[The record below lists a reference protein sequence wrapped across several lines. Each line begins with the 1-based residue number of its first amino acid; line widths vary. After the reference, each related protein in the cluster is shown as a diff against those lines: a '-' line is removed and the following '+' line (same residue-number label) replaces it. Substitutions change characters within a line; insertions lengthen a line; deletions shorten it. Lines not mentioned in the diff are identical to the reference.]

1 MTLVKIWMQFFL
13 HNNSLLGLYMAHM
26 HTQTHKHTHTHTH
39 TFSFTIQSHTHTHT
53 HTHYTITHT
62 FTIQLH
68 THTLYT
74 HLHISTVSITSTS
87 VGSAITATHLAGGG
101 LIITSTWCHT
111 ATDDIRGH
119 ETLPSFWKLYC
130 HVSVHHNRDTS
141 CRRLTSIQ
149 EIS

>member
-1 MTLVKIWMQFFL
+1 MVLVKIWMQFLL
-13 HNNSLLGLYMAHM
+13 HNNALRGLYVVHM
-26 HTQTHKHTHTHTH
+26 HTRA
-39 TFSFTIQSHTHTHT
+39 HTHTHT
-53 HTHYTITHT
+53 HTHVHTHTHAHT

-87 VGSAITATHLAGGG
+87 VGSAVTATHLAGGG

-119 ETLPSFWKLYC
+119 KTLPSFWKLHC
-130 HVSVHHNRDTS
+130 HVSIHHDRDTS

>member
-1 MTLVKIWMQFFL
+1 MTL
-13 HNNSLLGLYMAHM
+13 HGTHTCT
-26 HTQTHKHTHTHTH
+26 HTQMHICTDTHAHAHTHTHTNTH
-39 TFSFTIQSHTHTHT
+39 THAHTHTHT
-53 HTHYTITHT
+53 YTHIHTHTCTCRHMHT

-87 VGSAITATHLAGGG
+87 VGSAVTATHLAGGH

-119 ETLPSFWKLYC
+119 KTLPSFWKLYC
-130 HVSVHHNRDTS
+130 RISIYHNRDTS
-141 CRRLTSIQ
+141 CRRLTSTQ